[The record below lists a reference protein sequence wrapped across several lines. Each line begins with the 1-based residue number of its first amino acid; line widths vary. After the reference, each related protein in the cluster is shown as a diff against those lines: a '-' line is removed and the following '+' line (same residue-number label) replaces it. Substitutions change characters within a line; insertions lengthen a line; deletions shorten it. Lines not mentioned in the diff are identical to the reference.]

1 MKKIV
6 NNILNLGISGVISLS
21 VLNYSYAA
29 KYEVIEVDENSI
41 GYTFGGNVNE
51 QTQIAVS
58 GSNTY
63 NFPVQFDYLDD
74 DDFNAIVNLALT
86 NKDLVF
92 GLVEIEDLDAMKA
105 GDPTANDLAWAKLYL
120 ESKKTN
126 TSRGINLNYEYQV
139 VEDQAAFVN
148 YGDGGSSEAFCI
160 FDTDFDGNP
169 CTEVVTR
176 STVNVIEGITD
187 NGQIFGKATAPYL
200 PIKEFI
206 NSDGEISDTFIDSN
220 GVERDFWLRRHG
232 ERGFFSPDNGTTFY
246 SITPTESR
254 FGGGVSAIIDMNENG
269 VAVGYESYQLTPGAQ
284 EYLEDEDGGCADPD
298 ILANIPYEICQQKV
312 VNNMYYL
319 QGIKAIISDSGEV
332 QSDPL
337 GLLVTPHPEDDR
349 SFSSRALAI
358 NNSGVAVG
366 YATGWDDNDV
376 ITPEVNER
384 ASASYAVVFR
394 ENTEGNKTIFD
405 LNQKHYQFRSFINY
419 SIAYDINDN
428 GIAVG
433 YARSEET
440 FVQKFF
446 YVDTSKPDSEVE
458 VILPEDFFGSSE
470 SIAYAINNQDVIVG
484 QGQVESHNDS
494 PQNPRRTAAFIY
506 DLSSDTPKVVNVN
519 NLLSCD
525 SPYDIITAKDINDA
539 GQISATAIMQAT
551 SYDEK
556 GEQVLDENGNAVM
569 IDVARAVLLNPIA
582 GEEEDCGEFEE
593 KVERQGASLNF
604 LALLSLFGLIAFRLR
619 RLSNKFS

>member
-41 GYTFGGNVNE
+41 GYTFGGNINQ
-51 QTQIAVS
+51 QTQIALS
-58 GSNTY
+58 GSNAY

-74 DDFNAIVNLALT
+74 DDFDAIVTLALT

-92 GLVEIEDLDAMKA
+92 GLEEIEDLDAMKA

-120 ESKKTN
+120 ESKRN
-126 TSRGINLNYEYQV
+126 SSSNQNYEYQI

-148 YGDGGSSEAFCI
+148 FGDGGPSQDFCI

-176 STVNVIEGITD
+176 STVNIIEGITD

-200 PIKEFI
+200 PMTEFI
-206 NSDGEISDTFIDSN
+206 NSDGEVSDTFIDSN
-220 GVERDFWLRRHG
+220 GEERNFWLRQHG
-232 ERGFFSPDNGTTFY
+232 ERGFFSPDNGTTFF
-246 SITPTESR
+246 SIIPTEAR

-284 EYLEDEDGGCADPD
+284 DYLEEENGGCADPD
-298 ILANIPYEICQQKV
+298 ILDDIPYEICQQKV
-312 VNNMYYL
+312 VENLYYL
-319 QGIKAIISDSGEV
+319 QGIKATISDSGEV

-337 GLLVTPHPEDDR
+337 GLLVTPNPEDDR
-349 SFSSRALAI
+349 SFFSRALAI

-366 YATGWDDNDV
+366 YATGWDNNDV
-376 ITPEVNER
+376 VTPQVNER
-384 ASASYAVVFR
+384 ASASYAVVFK
-394 ENTEGNKTIFD
+394 EDSEGNKVVFD
-405 LNQKHYQFRSFINY
+405 LNQQHYGFRNFIDY

-433 YARSEET
+433 YARSQDT

-446 YVDTSKPDSEVE
+446 YVDTTKPDSEVE
-458 VILPEDFFGSSE
+458 VILPEDFFGSSV
-470 SIAYAINNQDVIVG
+470 SIAYAINNQGIIVG
-484 QGQVESHNDS
+484 QGQTETHNDS

-506 DLSSDTPKVVNVN
+506 DLSSDTPKIVNVN
-519 NLLSCD
+519 NLLSCN

-556 GEQVLDENGNAVM
+556 GEQVFDENGNAVM
-569 IDVARAVLLNPIA
+569 VDVARAVLLNPIA
-582 GEEEDCGEFEE
+582 GEEEDCGDTEE
-593 KVERQGASLNF
+593 KVERQGAGLYFWS
-604 LALLSLFGLIAFRLR
+604 LLSLFSLLAFRLK
-619 RLSNKFS
+619 RLSHNVS

>member
-21 VLNYSYAA
+21 VLNYGYAA
-29 KYEVIEVDENSI
+29 KYEVIEVDRNSI
-41 GYTFGGNVNE
+41 GYTFGGNLNQ

-58 GSNTY
+58 GSNAY

-74 DDFNAIVNLALT
+74 DDFNAIVNFAFT
-86 NKDLVF
+86 SKDLVF
-92 GLVEIEDLDAMKA
+92 GLEEIEDLDAMKA
-105 GDPTANDLAWAKLYL
+105 GTPTANDLAWAKLYL
-120 ESKKTN
+120 ESI
-126 TSRGINLNYEYQV
+126 TSRGINLNYEYQI

-148 YGDGGSSEAFCI
+148 YGDGSPSQAFCI

-169 CTEVVTR
+169 CTGTVTR

-200 PIKEFI
+200 PMKEFI
-206 NSDGEISDTFIDSN
+206 NSDGEITDTFVDSD
-220 GVERDFWLRRHG
+220 GVERDFWLRQHG

-246 SITPTESR
+246 SITPTEAR

-284 EYLEDEDGGCADPD
+284 EYLEDDELGCANPD
-298 ILANIPYEICQQKV
+298 VLANIPYEICQQKV
-312 VNNMYYL
+312 VDNMYYL
-319 QGIKAIISDSGEV
+319 QGIKAKISDSGEV
-332 QSDPL
+332 ESEPL

-349 SFSSRALAI
+349 SFFSRALAV

-366 YATGWDDNDV
+366 YATGWDNNEV
-376 ITPEVNER
+376 ITPTVNER
-384 ASASYAVVFR
+384 ASASYAVVFK
-394 ENTEGNKTIFD
+394 EDAEGNKTIFD
-405 LNQKHYQFRSFINY
+405 LNQQHYQFRSFINY

-446 YVDTSKPDSEVE
+446 YVDTTKPDSEVE

-506 DLSSDTPKVVNVN
+506 DLSSDTPKVVNIN

-569 IDVARAVLLNPIA
+569 IDVARAVLLNPIS
-582 GEEEDCGEFEE
+582 GEEEDCGDFED

-604 LALLSLFGLIAFRLR
+604 LSLLSLFGLITVRFR

>member
-41 GYTFGGNVNE
+41 GYTFGGNINQ

-58 GSNTY
+58 GSNAY

-74 DDFNAIVNLALT
+74 DDFNAIVTLALT

-92 GLVEIEDLDAMKA
+92 GLEEIEDLDAMKA

-148 YGDGGSSEAFCI
+148 YGDGGPSQVFCI

-176 STVNVIEGITD
+176 STANVVEGITD
-187 NGQIFGKATAPYL
+187 NSQIFGKATAPYL
-200 PIKEFI
+200 PMKEFI
-206 NSDGEISDTFIDSN
+206 NSDGEVSDTFIDSD
-220 GVERDFWLRRHG
+220 GVERDFWLRQHG

-246 SITPTESR
+246 SITPTEAR

-284 EYLEDEDGGCADPD
+284 EYLEDEDSGCADPA

-312 VNNMYYL
+312 VANLYYL

-349 SFSSRALAI
+349 SFFSRALAI

-376 ITPEVNER
+376 VTPEVNER
-384 ASASYAVVFR
+384 ASASYAVVFK
-394 ENTEGNKTIFD
+394 EDAEGNKTIFD
-405 LNQKHYQFRSFINY
+405 LNQQHYQFRSFINY

-446 YVDTSKPDSEVE
+446 YVDTTKPDSEVE

-506 DLSSDTPKVVNVN
+506 DLSSDTPKVVNIN

-525 SPYDIITAKDINDA
+525 SPYDIITAKDINDV

-569 IDVARAVLLNPIA
+569 IDVARAVLLNPIS
-582 GEEEDCGEFEE
+582 GEEEDCGDFED
-593 KVERQGASLNF
+593 KVERQGASLNV
-604 LALLSLFGLIAFRLR
+604 LSLLSLFGLITFRFR

>member
-1 MKKIV
+1 MNKIV
-6 NNILNLGISGVISLS
+6 NNILTLGISSIISLS
-21 VLNYSYAA
+21 FFNHSYAA
-29 KYEVIEVDENSI
+29 KYEVIEIDETSI
-41 GYTFGGNVNE
+41 GYTFGGNINQ

-58 GSNTY
+58 GSNSY
-63 NFPVQFDYLDD
+63 NFPVQFDYFDD
-74 DDFNAIVNLALT
+74 DDFNAIVNFAFT
-86 NKDLVF
+86 SKDLVF
-92 GLVEIEDLDAMKA
+92 GLEEIEDLDAMKA
-105 GDPTANDLAWAKLYL
+105 GEPTANDLAWAKLYL

-148 YGDGGSSEAFCI
+148 FGDGSSSQVFCI
-160 FDTDFDGNP
+160 FDTDFNGNP

-200 PIKEFI
+200 PMKEFT
-206 NSDGEISDTFIDSN
+206 NSDGEVSDTFVDSN
-220 GVERDFWLRRHG
+220 GIERDFWLRQHG
-232 ERGFFSPDNGTTFY
+232 ERGFFSPDNGSTFY
-246 SITPTESR
+246 SIIPTEAR
-254 FGGGVSAIIDMNENG
+254 FGGGVSAIVDMNENG

-284 EYLEDEDGGCADPD
+284 EYLEDEEGGCADSD
-298 ILANIPYEICQQKV
+298 ILVNIPYEICQQKV
-312 VNNMYYL
+312 VDNLYYL
-319 QGIKAIISDSGEV
+319 QGIKAVISDSGEV
-332 QSDPL
+332 QSDAL

-349 SFSSRALAI
+349 SFFSRALAV

-376 ITPEVNER
+376 VTPEENER
-384 ASASYAVVFR
+384 ASASYAVVFK
-394 ENTEGNKTIFD
+394 EDAEGNKTVFD
-405 LNQKHYQFRSFINY
+405 LNQKHYQFRSLINY

-458 VILPEDFFGSSE
+458 IILPEDFFGSSE
-470 SIAYAINNQDVIVG
+470 SIAYAINNQGVIVG
-484 QGQVESHNDS
+484 QGQIESHNDS
-494 PQNPRRTAAFIY
+494 PQNPRRTAAFVY
-506 DLSSDTPKVVNVN
+506 DLSSDTPEVIDINK
-519 NLLSCD
+519 LLICE

-556 GEQVLDENGNAVM
+556 GEQILDENGNAVM

-582 GEEEDCGEFEE
+582 GEQDDCGDFEE
-593 KVERQGASLNF
+593 KVERQGASSSLF
-604 LALLSLFGLIAFRLR
+604 VLLSLLGLTLFSR
-619 RLSNKFS
+619 RKFAG

>member
-1 MKKIV
+1 
-6 NNILNLGISGVISLS
+6 
-21 VLNYSYAA
+21 
-29 KYEVIEVDENSI
+29 
-41 GYTFGGNVNE
+41 
-51 QTQIAVS
+51 
-58 GSNTY
+58 
-63 NFPVQFDYLDD
+63 
-74 DDFNAIVNLALT
+74 
-86 NKDLVF
+86 
-92 GLVEIEDLDAMKA
+92 
-105 GDPTANDLAWAKLYL
+105 
-120 ESKKTN
+120 
-126 TSRGINLNYEYQV
+126 
-139 VEDQAAFVN
+139 
-148 YGDGGSSEAFCI
+148 
-160 FDTDFDGNP
+160 
-169 CTEVVTR
+169 
-176 STVNVIEGITD
+176 
-187 NGQIFGKATAPYL
+187 
-200 PIKEFI
+200 
-206 NSDGEISDTFIDSN
+206 
-220 GVERDFWLRRHG
+220 
-232 ERGFFSPDNGTTFY
+232 
-246 SITPTESR
+246 
-254 FGGGVSAIIDMNENG
+254 
-269 VAVGYESYQLTPGAQ
+269 
-284 EYLEDEDGGCADPD
+284 
-298 ILANIPYEICQQKV
+298 
-312 VNNMYYL
+312 MYYL

-458 VILPEDFFGSSE
+458 VILPKDFFGSSE

-506 DLSSDTPKVVNVN
+506 DLSSDSPKVVNVN
-519 NLLSCD
+519 NLLSCE